1 MTSCNCDSLARGEFT
16 GDAAECPCGAVYVRQ
31 HATRSAARRWQW
43 SPSVRRDMY
52 ALAWS
57 PGCGDPPP
65 GSLGTDDSVKREISD
80 EERSARRLFGSR
92 RLREMCRVATDGERF
107 AEVVF
112 MVHGIRGEAIRARES
127 TATYIAK
134 EYARPGELARYKRGR
149 GHGLAGGALLIA
161 FGNEL
166 IGAAEDAYERNV
178 WRDVAPVTKPASKA
192 VAFAEEIAARWA
204 EARARLAKATE
215 PH

>member
-1 MTSCNCDSLARGEFT
+1 MTCNCDSLARGEFT
-16 GDAAECPCGAVYVRQ
+16 GDAAECSCGAVYVRQ
-31 HATRSAARRWQW
+31 YASGTGARRWQW
-43 SPSVRRDMY
+43 TPSARRDMY

-65 GSLGTDDSVKREISD
+65 GSIGADDSVKREISD
-80 EERSARRLFGSR
+80 EERAARRLFGSR
-92 RLREMCRVATDGERF
+92 RLREMCRHASDGERF

-112 MVHGIRGEAIRARES
+112 MVHGVRGEAIRARES
-127 TATYIAK
+127 TAAYIAK

-149 GHGLAGGALLIA
+149 GHGLSGGSLLIA

-166 IGAAEDAYERNV
+166 IGAAENAYERDA
-178 WRDVAPVTKPASKA
+178 WRDVAPARAVTSKA
-192 VAFAEEIAARWA
+192 VAFAEDIAARWA

-215 PH
+215 PQ